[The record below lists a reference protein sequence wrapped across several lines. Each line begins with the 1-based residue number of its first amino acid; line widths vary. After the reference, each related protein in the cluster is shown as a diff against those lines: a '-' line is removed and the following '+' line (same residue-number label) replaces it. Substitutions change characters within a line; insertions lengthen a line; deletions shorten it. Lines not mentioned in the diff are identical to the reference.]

1 MAPEYLDFELEIGLG
16 QGRDYPVA
24 VLRSPAGEARA
35 VMQFPFS
42 ELQLE
47 SRLKDLQIA
56 LLRSG
61 GKRRLAPTKEQ
72 REVQDFGQALFD
84 ALVTGDVR
92 SLYDVSQTKAG
103 SKGLRIKLRI
113 ADPGLA
119 ALPWE
124 FLYDPRRRDY
134 VCLSSYTP
142 LVRYL
147 ELPQPPQ
154 PLTVAS
160 PLRVLGMI
168 ASPSDLLSLDVERE
182 RERVERALA
191 DLQEDGLVELEWLS
205 GQTWRDLQRTL
216 RRGPWHVFHFVGHG
230 AFDAVADEGLVM
242 VCDDAGK
249 ARPLRAT
256 ELGRFLA
263 NHRSLRLAV
272 LNACE
277 GARGSEKDIFSSTA
291 SLLVRAGLPAVL
303 AMQYEITDRAAIE
316 LSRVFYEA
324 IADGLPVDA
333 AVAEARIAVSVA
345 VTNTVEWGT
354 PVLYMRSPDG
364 VIFELGEATPRP
376 GRQPAPAPEPPKP
389 TVSSLA
395 LTLAADQESAT
406 VGDDVTW
413 SATVVNDGDLAVR
426 HVTLRRGLA
435 LLGEPA
441 DLATGRSQRFGFAAS
456 YDRAGE
462 QTESVSVS
470 GIAADGSVITRSASA
485 AVRMVA
491 KPQTGPRIL
500 KVPGGPPIELV
511 PVPTGEFLMG
521 SDKAKDKDA
530 YDDEQPQ
537 HKVFVDGFE
546 IGKHPVTV
554 AQFEAFV
561 KATGHKTT
569 AEKEGKGY
577 AYTGSKWDWVQ
588 GADWRH
594 PRGPQSDV
602 SSKADYPV
610 TQVSWHDA
618 LAFCDWLGARLP
630 SEAEWEKAARGT
642 DGRLYPWGNNGPDKT
657 RCNFNMNVGD
667 TTQVGQYPD
676 GASPYGALDMSG
688 NVWEWTSSLWKGYK
702 YDAGDGREDLKA
714 SGARVVRGGSFSYDA
729 RSVRCAVRYGV
740 DPDYRDLSG
749 GFRVVVSP
757 GLSTTLRSGTS

>member
-1 MAPEYLDFELEIGLG
+1 M
-16 QGRDYPVA
+16 A

-216 RRGPWHVFHFVGHG
+216 RRGSWHVFHFVGHG

-249 ARPLRAT
+249 ARPL
-256 ELGRFLA
+256 
-263 NHRSLRLAV
+263 
-272 LNACE
+272 
-277 GARGSEKDIFSSTA
+277 
-291 SLLVRAGLPAVL
+291 
-303 AMQYEITDRAAIE
+303 
-316 LSRVFYEA
+316 
-324 IADGLPVDA
+324 
-333 AVAEARIAVSVA
+333 
-345 VTNTVEWGT
+345 
-354 PVLYMRSPDG
+354 
-364 VIFELGEATPRP
+364 
-376 GRQPAPAPEPPKP
+376 
-389 TVSSLA
+389 
-395 LTLAADQESAT
+395 
-406 VGDDVTW
+406 
-413 SATVVNDGDLAVR
+413 
-426 HVTLRRGLA
+426 
-435 LLGEPA
+435 
-441 DLATGRSQRFGFAAS
+441 
-456 YDRAGE
+456 
-462 QTESVSVS
+462 
-470 GIAADGSVITRSASA
+470 
-485 AVRMVA
+485 
-491 KPQTGPRIL
+491 
-500 KVPGGPPIELV
+500 
-511 PVPTGEFLMG
+511 
-521 SDKAKDKDA
+521 
-530 YDDEQPQ
+530 
-537 HKVFVDGFE
+537 
-546 IGKHPVTV
+546 
-554 AQFEAFV
+554 
-561 KATGHKTT
+561 
-569 AEKEGKGY
+569 
-577 AYTGSKWDWVQ
+577 
-588 GADWRH
+588 
-594 PRGPQSDV
+594 
-602 SSKADYPV
+602 
-610 TQVSWHDA
+610 
-618 LAFCDWLGARLP
+618 
-630 SEAEWEKAARGT
+630 
-642 DGRLYPWGNNGPDKT
+642 
-657 RCNFNMNVGD
+657 
-667 TTQVGQYPD
+667 
-676 GASPYGALDMSG
+676 
-688 NVWEWTSSLWKGYK
+688 
-702 YDAGDGREDLKA
+702 
-714 SGARVVRGGSFSYDA
+714 
-729 RSVRCAVRYGV
+729 
-740 DPDYRDLSG
+740 
-749 GFRVVVSP
+749 
-757 GLSTTLRSGTS
+757 